1 MMVTLGANDKQFIEG
16 RTVCPTPG
24 LLVRFWSGTQT
35 DGGEGRATRG
45 VAAAPHNRRSLA
57 LKQVLFPSWLSHSV
71 DRLEDGA
78 LDGGERRVAIAFNVH
93 GWERT

>member
-35 DGGEGRATRG
+35 DGGA
-45 VAAAPHNRRSLA
+45 
-57 LKQVLFPSWLSHSV
+57 
-71 DRLEDGA
+71 
-78 LDGGERRVAIAFNVH
+78 GGQPEL
-93 GWERT
+93 

>member
-35 DGGEGRATRG
+35 DGGG
-45 VAAAPHNRRSLA
+45 N
-57 LKQVLFPSWLSHSV
+57 PSPSR
-71 DRLEDGA
+71 D
-78 LDGGERRVAIAFNVH
+78 
-93 GWERT
+93 